1 MAVLFNALAPVVS
14 HSLHRPTDVA
24 QVEIC
29 TAMGVAMVSLP
40 GQPDADK
47 LLKNL
52 TQCGYCA
59 THAASFAMPP
69 TAGFMLALLD
79 THASHPI
86 LFFQAPH
93 PLPAWTTSQS
103 RAPPVA

>member
-14 HSLHRPTDVA
+14 HAMSRSDAA

-40 GQPDADK
+40 GPADPNK
-47 LLKNL
+47 FVKGM
-52 TQCGYCA
+52 THCAYCA

-69 TAGFMLALLD
+69 SHGLTLALPG
-79 THASHPI
+79 THESHPS
-86 LFFQAPH
+86 LFFQSPQ
-93 PLPAWTTSQS
+93 PLPVWTTAQS
-103 RAPPVA
+103 RAPPASA